1 MSDYNNINNNFGLIY
16 KVDYLKQIATITFNK
31 PEIHN
36 ALNLEMIQ
44 QLSKYYQQVNKD
56 SNIKLL
62 IINANGK
69 HFSSGADLNWMKN
82 VQSCIKT
89 NNTNKAKQQN
99 LTDAKQLANMLL
111 LLYNLSKPVLCAIQ
125 GNVYGGALGIIACA
139 DIVIA
144 SNNTQFCFSEVKLG
158 LAPAIISPFILNA
171 ISPHIAKYRILTAT
185 PFSAKE
191 AYEFGLVHELIN
203 IIDIPKRITWHINNI
218 NSSGFEG
225 ITSSK
230 KLLNKFRPK
239 ISMKTLEPCIKMI
252 TKLRTSREAQ
262 KLIKKFFKQL

>member
-1 MSDYNNINNNFGLIY
+1 MSDYNNINNNFGLTY
-16 KVDYLKQIATITFNK
+16 TVDYLQKTATITFNK
-31 PEIHN
+31 PEIYN

-44 QLSKYYQQVNKD
+44 QLSKYYKQVNKD

-82 VQSCIKT
+82 VQNYPTK
-89 NNTNKAKQQN
+89 QN
-99 LTDAKQLANMLL
+99 LQDAKQLANMLL

-144 SNNTQFCFSEVKLG
+144 SNNSQFCFSEVKLG
-158 LAPAIISPFILNA
+158 LAPAIITPFILNA

-185 PFSAKE
+185 SFSAE
-191 AYEFGLVHELIN
+191 IAYELGLVHELID
-203 IIDIPKRITWHINNI
+203 IIDLPKRIAWHTNNI
-218 NSSGFEG
+218 NSLGFEG

-230 KLLNKFRPK
+230 KLLNNFRPK
-239 ISMKTLEPCIKMI
+239 ISIKTLEPCIKMI
-252 TKLRTSREAQ
+252 TKLRKSSKAQ
-262 KLIKKFFKQL
+262 ELIKKFFNHYESK

>member
-1 MSDYNNINNNFGLIY
+1 MSNYNNINNNFGLTY
-16 KVDYLKQIATITFNK
+16 TVDYLQKTATITFNK

-44 QLSKYYQQVNKD
+44 QLSKYYQKINKD

-69 HFSSGADLNWMKN
+69 HFSTGADLNWMKN
-82 VQSCIKT
+82 VKNYT
-89 NNTNKAKQQN
+89 PKQN
-99 LTDAKQLANMLL
+99 LQDATKLANMLL

-144 SNNTQFCFSEVKLG
+144 SDNSQFCFSEVKLG
-158 LAPAIISPFILNA
+158 LAPAIITPFILNA
-171 ISPHIAKYRILTAT
+171 IPPHIAKYRILTAT

-203 IIDIPKRITWHINNI
+203 KPNDMNEKIAWHINNI
-218 NSSGFEG
+218 NSLGFEG
-225 ITSSK
+225 IISSK
-230 KLLNKFRPK
+230 QLLNKFRPR
-239 ISMKTLEPCIKMI
+239 ISMKTLAPSIKMI
-252 TKLRTSREAQ
+252 TKLRKSSGAQ
-262 KLIKKFFKQL
+262 ELIKKFFNNYESK